1 MGHQADACH
10 AHQIVKDYGIPEDR
24 IILMMYDDVANDI
37 NNPFRG
43 QLFNKPTAAGVP
55 GVDVYKG
62 CNIAYSGMAVTP
74 SNFVKVLTGNAS
86 APGPVLKSTSEDHV
100 FINFVDHGGV
110 GLIAFPHD
118 IMSSS
123 MLNSALVTMHQ
134 KNMYG
139 KLVFYME
146 ACDGGSMF
154 ENQLPPNMNIY
165 VTTAANAKEYSYATY
180 CPPEDII
187 NGIEFHSCLGDLYS
201 INWMENAES
210 AGETETLE
218 TQYMLVKESTRS
230 HVMQYGTM
238 NFTSD
243 AIGGYIRADKSDFL
257 LRQERAAALIKEI
270 RSRQKLDF
278 LFHDL
283 VTKVTRSS
291 KMFFS
296 DAKLPVG
303 GCEC

>member
-1 MGHQADACH
+1 
-10 AHQIVKDYGIPEDR
+10 
-24 IILMMYDDVANDI
+24 
-37 NNPFRG
+37 
-43 QLFNKPTAAGVP
+43 
-55 GVDVYKG
+55 
-62 CNIAYSGMAVTP
+62 
-74 SNFVKVLTGNAS
+74 
-86 APGPVLKSTSEDHV
+86 
-100 FINFVDHGGV
+100 
-110 GLIAFPHD
+110 
-118 IMSSS
+118 

-243 AIGGYIRADKSDFL
+243 AIGGYIGDTANNKNTITRKTESVPSDVGVTVNSRDVPLHLAYYSYVRADKSDFL

-303 GCEC
+303 GCECCDKVHEAMYRYCGGYDDYSLQYARVVVNLCSTSSPNTIIRHLKSLC

>member
-1 MGHQADACH
+1 MG
-10 AHQIVKDYGIPEDR
+10 
-24 IILMMYDDVANDI
+24 
-37 NNPFRG
+37 
-43 QLFNKPTAAGVP
+43 
-55 GVDVYKG
+55 
-62 CNIAYSGMAVTP
+62 
-74 SNFVKVLTGNAS
+74 
-86 APGPVLKSTSEDHV
+86 
-100 FINFVDHGGV
+100 
-110 GLIAFPHD
+110 
-118 IMSSS
+118 
-123 MLNSALVTMHQ
+123 
-134 KNMYG
+134 
-139 KLVFYME
+139 
-146 ACDGGSMF
+146 CDGGSTF

-243 AIGGYIRADKSDFL
+243 AIGGYIGADKSDFL

-283 VTKVTRSS
+283 VMKVTRSS

-303 GCEC
+303 GCECCDKVHEAMYRYCGGYDDYSLQYARVVVNLCSTSSPNTIIRHLKSLC